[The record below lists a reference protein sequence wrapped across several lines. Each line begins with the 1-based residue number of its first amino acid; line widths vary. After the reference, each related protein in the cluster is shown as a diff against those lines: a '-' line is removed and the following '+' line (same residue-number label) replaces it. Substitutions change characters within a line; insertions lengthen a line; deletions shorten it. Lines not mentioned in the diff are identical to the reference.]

1 MTRLNTTHGM
11 SCTKEYGSWRSIKSR
26 CFDINNKDFP
36 KYGEKGMDKYMAEN
50 FLDFLSEIGRM
61 PDDGKRYTC
70 GRIDNNLGYVRGN
83 IRWETYEQQNRNRG
97 RQYKNKSGVA
107 GVWQEDNNGA
117 PRWVAGWY
125 DLNGKIIR
133 KCFNIKKLG
142 DSVAFQSAV
151 AARREAI
158 DELNRQ
164 GAGYSLDH
172 V

>member
-1 MTRLNTTHGM
+1 MDRELV
-11 SCTKEYGSWRSIKSR
+11 E
-26 CFDINNKDFP
+26 DFV
-36 KYGEKGMDKYMAEN
+36 K
-50 FLDFLSEIGRM
+50 FLEEIGYM
-61 PDDGKRYTC
+61 PKDGKKYTC
-70 GRIDNNLGYVRGN
+70 GRINNDLGYVRGN
-83 IRWETYEQQNRNRG
+83 IRWETCEQQNRNRG
-97 RQYKNKSGVA
+97 RQYKNTSGVA

-125 DLNGKIIR
+125 DLSGKNIR